1 MTFSPLVRV
10 WLPQEPSLFC
20 SFSRKSAAFRMEAS
34 RVSREGG
41 GTVSYTHLHKVEGD
55 AGNRAQVGVHCYS
68 SRDLYNWKDEGIAL
82 KAVSYTHL
90 DVYKR
95 QRHR

>member
-41 GTVSYTHLHKVEGD
+41 GTSGTLAMGMVSLFSAFS
-55 AGNRAQVGVHCYS
+55 AGMEAQSAVLAPRAARKKTALFMEV
-68 SRDLYNWKDEGIAL
+68 RRGIRPAGP
-82 KAVSYTHL
+82 
-90 DVYKR
+90 
-95 QRHR
+95 